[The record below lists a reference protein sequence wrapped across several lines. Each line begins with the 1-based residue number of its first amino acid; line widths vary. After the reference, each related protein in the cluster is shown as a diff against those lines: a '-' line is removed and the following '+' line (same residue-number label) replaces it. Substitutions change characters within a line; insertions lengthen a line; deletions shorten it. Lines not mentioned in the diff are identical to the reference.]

1 MTEVSIFV
9 DFLGLQNFNL
19 AVNLHDVNLPL
30 PNTVGDERLRTV
42 YYGAFME
49 YVWPCNVPYIC

>member
-49 YVWPCNVPYIC
+49 YVWPCNVP